1 MRDYRPFEN
10 CDELIETFRKIWK
23 TDLLYQNYT
32 YYVGMEMPTI
42 WVVNNDT
49 GTRELIVGY
58 GENIVFLP
66 RINLTMEELLNQ
78 YSFINGFPCGVSV

>member
-1 MRDYRPFEN
+1 
-10 CDELIETFRKIWK
+10 
-23 TDLLYQNYT
+23 
-32 YYVGMEMPTI
+32 MPRI

-49 GTRELIVGY
+49 GTREMIVGY

-78 YSFINGFPCGVSV
+78 YSFINGFPCGVSI